1 MAADPVEPAS
11 PGRARFAMTQPI
23 PSYLVALAVGRLEF
37 RALGDRTGVWAEPTM
52 LDRAADE
59 LADVESML
67 RTTEALF
74 GPYRWGRYD
83 VLVLPPAFPFGGMEN
98 PKLTFAT
105 PTILAGDRSLVALI
119 AHELA
124 HSWSGNLVTN
134 ATWSDLW
141 LNEGFTVYIERRIVE
156 AVFGRERAEMEATLG
171 LAELERELSEVDPR
185 DTALH
190 VDLDGRDPDDGINRV
205 PYEKG
210 ALLLRTLEETLG
222 RAVFDGV
229 LRAWFDEHAFRSV
242 TTAQF
247 ESYLGSQLD
256 PAVAQ
261 ALSIEAWIHEPGIPD
276 GAARP
281 STQGFA
287 AVDAAL
293 EAFLAGGDAAALDAG
308 SWSAHEW
315 LRFLRGLPPDL
326 PAARLGELDDVFALT
341 DTGNYEVLA
350 QWLETAVRHGH
361 RATDERLEAFLL
373 EVGRRKFL
381 VPLYRSLLEHGR
393 IDDARRI
400 YGQARPG
407 YHPISRGTLDE
418 LIGRRVPQ

>member
-1 MAADPVEPAS
+1 
-11 PGRARFAMTQPI
+11 
-23 PSYLVALAVGRLEF
+23 
-37 RALGDRTGVWAEPTM
+37 
-52 LDRAADE
+52 
-59 LADVESML
+59 
-67 RTTEALF
+67 LF

-134 ATWSDLW
+134 ATWADLW

-156 AVFGRERAEMEATLG
+156 AVFGRERAEMEAALG
-171 LAELERELSEVDPR
+171 LAELEQELSEVDPR
-185 DTALH
+185 DTALR
-190 VDLDGRDPDDGINRV
+190 VDLAGRDPDDGINRV

-210 ALLLRTLEETLG
+210 ALFLRTLEETLG
-222 RAVFDGV
+222 RAVFDRL

-242 TTAQF
+242 STAQF
-247 ESYLGSQLD
+247 ETFLERQLD

-261 ALSIEAWIHEPGIPD
+261 ALPINAWIHEAGIPE

-287 AVDAAL
+287 AVDTAL
-293 EAFLAGGDAAALDAG
+293 EAFLAGGDAATLAAE
-308 SWSAHEW
+308 SWTAHEW

-326 PAARLGELDDVFALT
+326 SAARLGELDAVFALT

-381 VPLYRSLLEHGR
+381 VPLYRALLEHER
-393 IDDARRI
+393 IEDARRI
-400 YGQARPG
+400 YERARPG
-407 YHPISRGTLDE
+407 YHPISRSTLDE
-418 LIGRRVPQ
+418 LIGTRP